1 MFLSTPHD
9 KFTTSQFDAR
19 INRINPYKLLMLL
32 YRPESSTPLT
42 FPRAMRLAQQYQQ
55 TVMPYQAM
63 PIAIA
68 MPNAEA
74 RSDANPKQPHK
85 LGQRPASSVQE
96 KNKTSIESKQKVHPR
111 SLLQTPHCMPITH
124 TPLSICRQL
133 PNTGYAKGLFYTLA
147 PTREGGEASPT
158 TAHEF

>member
-1 MFLSTPHD
+1 MTSSLI
-9 KFTTSQFDAR
+9 TTSQFDAR
-19 INRINPYKLLMLL
+19 ITRINPYKLLMLL

-55 TVMPYQAM
+55 TVMPYHVM
-63 PIAIA
+63 TIAIT

-74 RSDANPKQPHK
+74 RSDASPKQPHK

-96 KNKTSIESKQKVHPR
+96 ENKTSIESKQKVHPR

-124 TPLSICRQL
+124 IPPYPYAANCPIQVMPRDCFILLLRQE
-133 PNTGYAKGLFYTLA
+133 
-147 PTREGGEASPT
+147 REEKQVQPRPMGSS
-158 TAHEF
+158 